1 MSTEGAGAAFEHGAC
16 IYENDEQYLETA
28 VPFLAEG
35 LAFGEPVLAVTT
47 PANLE
52 LIGAALGK
60 RAGEV
65 DYAES
70 AFFGR
75 RPPQRVAA
83 FYRYWRTHAA
93 ARDGASAN
101 PENSE
106 ENGEDRVIPGAAPRV
121 RILAEPVWA
130 GRSAREIAAWTRME
144 SALNVAL
151 AATSVSM
158 ICPYDARTL
167 GSDIVADAVCTHPVL
182 ITGERSSPSAQYVDP
197 AVFVPSYNAGPLADP
212 PADAAAFAFT
222 GDLRAL
228 RRFMTDRA
236 AEYQVDGDRAEML
249 VLAVSEVGAYLKRQP
264 PGAAVVRTWE
274 QPGAVVCDFRQPGG
288 SIDDPFLGLRPAELE
303 PGDGDGLWLTNQI
316 CDWMEIRSGADG
328 CAIQLQVPGRH
339 DQEMVAQ
346 PGIRYPA

>member
-1 MSTEGAGAAFEHGAC
+1 MSTEGAGATFEHGVC
-16 IYENDEQYLETA
+16 VYDSDQQYLDTA

-52 LIGAALGK
+52 LLGAALGK

-83 FYRYWRTHAA
+83 FFRYWKTHVASRA
-93 ARDGASAN
+93 GAS
-101 PENSE
+101 PETG
-106 ENGEDRVIPGAAPRV
+106 ENRQIPGGAAPRV

-151 AATSVSM
+151 ASASISM

-167 GSDIVADAVCTHPVL
+167 GGDIVADALRTHPVL
-182 ITGERSSPSAQYVDP
+182 MTGERSSPSARYVDP
-197 AVFVPSYNAGPLADP
+197 AAFARSHDAGPLADP
-212 PADAAAFAFT
+212 PADAAAFAFD

-228 RRFMTDRA
+228 RRFITGRA
-236 AEYQVDGDRAEML
+236 AEYGVEGDRADML

-264 PGAAVVRTWE
+264 PGAAAVRTWE

-288 SIDDPFLGLRPAELE
+288 SIVDPFLGLRPAELE
-303 PGDGDGLWLTNQI
+303 PGEGDGLWLTNQI

-328 CAIQLQVPGRH
+328 CAVQLQVPSRR

-346 PGIRYPA
+346 PGIRFPA

>member
-1 MSTEGAGAAFEHGAC
+1 MSTQETGGTFRHGLC
-16 IYENDEQYLETA
+16 VYDSDRQFVETA

-35 LAFGEPVLAVTT
+35 LALGEPALAVTT

-83 FYRYWRTHAA
+83 FYRYWRTRTA
-93 ARDGASAN
+93 ARA
-101 PENSE
+101 
-106 ENGEDRVIPGAAPRV
+106 GETPSIAGISGIPGGGARV

-130 GRSAREIAAWTRME
+130 GRSGREIAAWTRME

-151 AATSVSM
+151 AATSISI

-167 GSDIVADAVCTHPVL
+167 GGDIVADALRTHPVL
-182 ITGERSSPSAQYVDP
+182 VTGERSSPSAQFVDP
-197 AVFVPSYNAGPLADP
+197 AAFARSHDAGPLADP
-212 PADAAAFAFT
+212 PADAAAFSFN

-228 RRFMTDRA
+228 RRFITDRA
-236 AEYQVDGDRAEML
+236 AEYGVEGDRADML

-264 PGAAVVRTWE
+264 PGGAALRTWE
-274 QPGAVVCDFRQPGG
+274 QPGAIVCDFRQPGG
-288 SIDDPFLGLRPAELE
+288 SIGDPFLGLRPAELE

-316 CDWMEIRSGADG
+316 CDWMEIRSDAQG
-328 CAIQLQVPGRH
+328 CAVQLQVPSRH

>member
-1 MSTEGAGAAFEHGAC
+1 MSTEGARGTFRHGVC
-16 IYENDEQYLETA
+16 VYDSDRQFLETA
-28 VPFLAEG
+28 VPFLADG
-35 LAFGEPVLAVTT
+35 LALGEPALAVTT

-83 FYRYWRTHAA
+83 FYRYWRTRAA
-93 ARDGASAN
+93 ARAGATPANFAN
-101 PENSE
+101 PGNRENP
-106 ENGEDRVIPGAAPRV
+106 GGAARV

-151 AATSVSM
+151 AATSISM

-167 GSDIVADAVCTHPVL
+167 GGDIVADALSTHPVQ
-182 ITGERSSPSAQYVDP
+182 ITGERSSPSAQYIDP
-197 AVFVPSYNAGPLADP
+197 AAFARSHDAGPLADP
-212 PADAAAFAFT
+212 PADAAVFSFN

-228 RRFMTDRA
+228 RRFITDRA
-236 AEYQVDGDRAEML
+236 AEYGVEGDRADML

-264 PGAAVVRTWE
+264 PGGAAVRTWE

-316 CDWMEIRSGADG
+316 CDWMEIRSDADG
-328 CAIQLQVPGRH
+328 CAVQLQVPSRH

>member
-1 MSTEGAGAAFEHGAC
+1 MTTEEAGTFQHRAC
-16 IYENDEQYLETA
+16 IYEDDREYLETV

-35 LAFGEPVLAVTT
+35 LAFGEPALAVTT

-52 LIGAALGK
+52 LIGAALRK

-93 ARDGASAN
+93 ARQG
-101 PENSE
+101 
-106 ENGEDRVIPGAAPRV
+106 ENGQHPAGRARV

-151 AATSVSM
+151 ASTSISM
-158 ICPYDARTL
+158 ICPYDARSL
-167 GSDIVADAVCTHPVL
+167 GPDLVADAECTHPAL
-182 ITGERSSPSAQYVDP
+182 ITGERSGPSARYIDP
-197 AVFVPSYNAGPLADP
+197 AAFARARNADPLAEP
-212 PADAAAFAFT
+212 PADATALAFD

-228 RRFMTDRA
+228 RRFISDRA
-236 AEYQVDGDRAEML
+236 AEYGVEGDRAEML

-264 PGAAVVRTWE
+264 PGSASVRTWE

-288 SIDDPFLGLRPAELE
+288 SIRDPFLGMRPAELE

-316 CDWMEIRSGADG
+316 CDWMEIRSGDDG
-328 CAIQLQVPGRH
+328 CAIQLQVPSRH
-339 DQEMVAQ
+339 DQELVAQ
-346 PGIRYPA
+346 PAIRYTS